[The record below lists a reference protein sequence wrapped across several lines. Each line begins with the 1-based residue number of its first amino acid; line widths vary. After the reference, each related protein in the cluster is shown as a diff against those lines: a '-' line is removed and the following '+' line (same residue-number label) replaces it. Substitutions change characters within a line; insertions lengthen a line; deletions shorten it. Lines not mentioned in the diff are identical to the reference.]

1 MLRRFHRH
9 ARRHGEREDAERHQT
24 AGGQEK
30 EVSELVYQAENSN
43 FLSAEVYCPI
53 GGAIVLLLFIN
64 TGAAYVIIMLVVQ
77 SAVQISNSAQRLI
90 HKSHFLLSFQTGNFP
105 TKNVEKVGSPQLGK
119 SFCHGKSHE

>member
-1 MLRRFHRH
+1 MLRRLHRH

-43 FLSAEVYCPI
+43 FLSAEVYCAI
-53 GGAIVLLLFIN
+53 GAIVLLLFIN

-90 HKSHFLLSFQTGNFP
+90 QKSHFLLSFQTGNFP

-119 SFCHGKSHE
+119 SFCHGKSRE